1 MVRLSKA
8 VWRAAAAASAA
19 RVATGGIARL
29 LVVLVAAS
37 LGAVS
42 GETLSQE
49 KHKYSFKA
57 PPGATKYGQTQ
68 VLEVGDVPGHQMRLT
83 ETLSKYPGEAPVFAG
98 VKVTETR
105 GVLASD
111 YVQGSGNALSY
122 GVYTLENGD
131 RIHVRT
137 TILTQT
143 SVGADGG
150 RRTAFSSV
158 TTLTG
163 GTGKFMNIRG
173 TLHGNGFTDLK
184 TGTSGTVTEGE
195 YWFAK

>member
-1 MVRLSKA
+1 MPGSRSKGHL
-8 VWRAAAAASAA
+8 VQVGSAA
-19 RVATGGIARL
+19 L
-29 LVVLVAAS
+29 LAAWML
-37 LGAVS
+37 LGAANV
-42 GETLSQE
+42 LAQE

-68 VLEVGDVPGHQMRLT
+68 VLEVGDVPGHQIRLT
-83 ETLSKYPGEAPVFAG
+83 ETLSKYSGEAPVFAG
-98 VKVTETR
+98 VKVTESR

-143 SVGADGG
+143 SIGADGG

-163 GTGKFMNIRG
+163 GTGKFTNIRG
-173 TLHGNGFTDLK
+173 TLRGNGFTDLK
-184 TGTSGTVTEGE
+184 SGTSGTVTEGE
-195 YWFAK
+195 YWFVQ

>member
-1 MVRLSKA
+1 MANRIGLKVQGFALFMVAWLA
-8 VWRAAAAASAA
+8 I
-19 RVATGGIARL
+19 G
-29 LVVLVAAS
+29 
-37 LGAVS
+37 S
-42 GETLSQE
+42 GQALAQE
-49 KHKYSFKA
+49 RHKYSFKA

-98 VKVTETR
+98 VKVTEAR

-111 YVQGSGNALSY
+111 YVQGNGNAVSY

-150 RRTAFSSV
+150 RRISYTSL

-163 GTGKFMNIRG
+163 GTGKFKDIRG
-173 TLHGNGFTDLK
+173 TLRSSGATDLK
-184 TGTSGTVTEGE
+184 SGTSGQETEGE